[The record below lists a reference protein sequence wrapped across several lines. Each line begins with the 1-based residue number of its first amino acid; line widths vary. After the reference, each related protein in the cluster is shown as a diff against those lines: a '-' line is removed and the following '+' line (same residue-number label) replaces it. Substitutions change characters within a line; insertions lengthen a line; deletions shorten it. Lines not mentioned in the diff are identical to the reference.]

1 MKNGINAEHG
11 TVSLKLPANVGT
23 VHRISKNTWKL
34 AFIFAFI
41 SLVID
46 GVDIMLLSFSLTSL
60 KAEFGLS
67 SFQAGMLG
75 SLSLAGMALGGI
87 TGGWACDKFGRVK
100 TIAWSVVFFSI
111 MTCILGFTQSYEQF
125 IVLRF
130 IGAFGLGS
138 LYMACNTL
146 MAEYVPTKYRTTVL
160 GTLQTGQTVG
170 YIVATL
176 MAGAIIPDHGWR
188 MLFYVTIIPA
198 AFALIFMRFVPE
210 PASWQEAKIEQLKRK
225 ELKLDLSPEIVVA
238 QKQAPSES
246 VYKRI
251 FAHTQHRKM
260 FLLWMTTAAFL
271 QFGYYGVNNWMPTY
285 LETELNMNFKAL
297 TGYMVGAYT
306 AMILGKII
314 AGYAADKFGR
324 RSTFVFGT
332 VSTAA
337 FLPII
342 IFYNSPSNIAYLLIT
357 FGFLYGIPYGV
368 NATYMAETFS
378 TDVRGTAIGGAYNMG
393 RLGAAIAPATIG
405 IIAAGGSFTMAFI
418 VMGTAY
424 FIAGVIPGLF
434 IRERQ
439 YDPQQSSLA
448 TASATEIEPA
458 KHDVSVSTERPA
470 TMKSKN
476 TRSSGAYHT

>member
-1 MKNGINAEHG
+1 MNNDIQAGAG
-11 TVSLKLPANVGT
+11 TLSKKLPSNVGT
-23 VHRISKNTWKL
+23 AHRIHKNTWKI
-34 AFIFAFI
+34 AFVFAFI

-60 KAEFGLS
+60 KAEFGLT

-75 SLSLAGMALGGI
+75 SSSLAGMALGGI

-125 IVLRF
+125 MILRF

-176 MAGAIIPDHGWR
+176 LAGAIIPDHGWR
-188 MLFYVTIIPA
+188 MLFYVTIVPA

-210 PASWQEAKIEQLKRK
+210 PASWQEAKIEQFKRK
-225 ELKLDLSPEIVVA
+225 ELKIEPTPETVTA
-238 QKQAPSES
+238 KAPSES

-251 FAHTQHRKM
+251 FGHTQHRKM
-260 FLLWMTTAAFL
+260 FLLWMSTAAFL

-314 AGYAADKFGR
+314 AGYAADKLGR
-324 RSTFVFGT
+324 RATFVFGT
-332 VSTAA
+332 VATAA
-337 FLPII
+337 FLPVI
-342 IFYNSPSNIAYLLIT
+342 IFYNTPGNIAYLLIT

-418 VMGTAY
+418 VMGAAY

-439 YDPQQSSLA
+439 YDPQQSSLVTA
-448 TASATEIEPA
+448 TDTEEKTPSTVATTDTTLTA
-458 KHDVSVSTERPA
+458 K
-470 TMKSKN
+470 
-476 TRSSGAYHT
+476 

>member
-1 MKNGINAEHG
+1 MDS
-11 TVSLKLPANVGT
+11 TVKLPSNLGT
-23 VHRISKNTWKL
+23 AHKINKNTWKL
-34 AFIFAFI
+34 AFIFAFV

-46 GVDIMLLSFSLTSL
+46 GVDIMLLSFSLSSL

-67 SFQAGMLG
+67 TFQAGMLG
-75 SLSLAGMALGGI
+75 SASLAGMALGGI
-87 TGGWACDKFGRVK
+87 SGGWACDKFGRVR

-111 MTCILGFTQSYEQF
+111 MTCILGFTQTYEQF
-125 IVLRF
+125 MVLRF

-198 AFALIFMRFVPE
+198 AFALFFMRLVPE
-210 PASWQEAKIEQLKRK
+210 PAAWQEAKIQQLQGNA
-225 ELKLDLSPEIVVA
+225 LSVDTTNPQVG
-238 QKQAPSES
+238 QAPSES
-246 VYKRI
+246 IYKRI
-251 FAHTQHRKM
+251 FGHNQHRKM
-260 FLLWMTTAAFL
+260 FLLWMGTAAFL
-271 QFGYYGVNNWMPTY
+271 QFGYYGVNNWMPMY
-285 LETELNMNFKAL
+285 LETELNMNFKSL

-306 AMILGKII
+306 AMILGKIL
-314 AGYAADKFGR
+314 AGYAADKLGR
-324 RSTFVFGT
+324 RVTFVFGT

-337 FLPII
+337 FLPVI
-342 IFYNSPSNIAYLLIT
+342 IFFNSPDNIAYLLIT

-368 NATYMAETFS
+368 NATYMAESFS

-405 IIAAGGSFTMAFI
+405 MIAAGSSFGMAFI

-439 YDPQQSSLA
+439 YDPQQSSLVTSETEEETTAANPSVAA
-448 TASATEIEPA
+448 TAT
-458 KHDVSVSTERPA
+458 K
-470 TMKSKN
+470 
-476 TRSSGAYHT
+476 

>member
-1 MKNGINAEHG
+1 MNNDIQAEAG
-11 TVSLKLPANVGT
+11 SLSRKLPSNIGT
-23 VHRISKNTWKL
+23 VHRIHKNTWKI
-34 AFIFAFI
+34 AFVFAFI

-60 KAEFGLS
+60 KAEFGLT

-75 SLSLAGMALGGI
+75 SSSLAGMALGGI

-125 IVLRF
+125 MILRF

-160 GTLQTGQTVG
+160 GTLQTGQTIG

-176 MAGAIIPDHGWR
+176 LAGAIIPDHGWR
-188 MLFYVTIIPA
+188 MLFYVTIVPA

-210 PASWQEAKIEQLKRK
+210 PESWQEAKIEQFKRK
-225 ELKLDLSPEIVVA
+225 ELKIEPIVEA
-238 QKQAPSES
+238 IASKAPSES

-251 FAHTQHRKM
+251 FGHTQHRKM

-314 AGYAADKFGR
+314 AGYAADKLGR
-324 RSTFVFGT
+324 RVTFVFGT
-332 VSTAA
+332 VATAA
-337 FLPII
+337 FLPVI
-342 IFYNSPSNIAYLLIT
+342 IFYNTPSNIAYLLIT

-368 NATYMAETFS
+368 NATYMAETFA

-424 FIAGVIPGLF
+424 FVAGVIPGFF

-439 YDPQQSSLA
+439 YDPQQSSLVTA
-448 TASATEIEPA
+448 TNKEEKTPSSVEVINKTITA
-458 KHDVSVSTERPA
+458 K
-470 TMKSKN
+470 
-476 TRSSGAYHT
+476 

>member
-1 MKNGINAEHG
+1 MKNDIHAEAG
-11 TVSLKLPANVGT
+11 TLGLKLPSNVGT
-23 VHRISKNTWKL
+23 AHRINKNTWKL
-34 AFIFAFI
+34 AFIFAFV

-60 KAEFGLS
+60 KAEFGLTT
-67 SFQAGMLG
+67 FQAGMLG
-75 SLSLAGMALGGI
+75 SASLAGMALGGI
-87 TGGWACDKFGRVK
+87 SGGWACDKFGRVK

-111 MTCILGFTQSYEQF
+111 MTCILGFTQNYEQF
-125 IVLRF
+125 MILRF

-188 MLFYVTIIPA
+188 MLFYITIIPA
-198 AFALIFMRFVPE
+198 GFALIFMRFVPE
-210 PASWQEAKIEQLKRK
+210 PASWQEAKIEQIKRR
-225 ELKLDLSPEIVVA
+225 ELKLEAPQHVQA
-238 QKQAPSES
+238 APSAAASES
-246 VYKRI
+246 IYKRI
-251 FAHTQHRKM
+251 FGHQNHRKM

-285 LETELNMNFKAL
+285 LETDLNMNFKAL

-306 AMILGKII
+306 AMILGKIL

-324 RSTFVFGT
+324 RITFVFGT

-337 FLPII
+337 FLPVI
-342 IFYNSPSNIAYLLIT
+342 IFFNTPDNIAYLLMT

-405 IIAAGGSFTMAFI
+405 MIAAGSSFTMAFI
-418 VMGTAY
+418 VMGAAY
-424 FIAGVIPGLF
+424 FIAGVIPGLL

-439 YDPQQSSLA
+439 YDPQQASLSA
-448 TASATEIEPA
+448 QSANVETGQTAAASN
-458 KHDVSVSTERPA
+458 DVSVKPA
-470 TMKSKN
+470 TVK
-476 TRSSGAYHT
+476 

>member
-1 MKNGINAEHG
+1 MDS
-11 TVSLKLPANVGT
+11 TVKLPSNVGT
-23 VHRISKNTWKL
+23 AHKINKNTWKL
-34 AFIFAFI
+34 AFIFAFV

-46 GVDIMLLSFSLTSL
+46 GVDIMLLSFSLSSL
-60 KAEFGLS
+60 KAEFGLTT
-67 SFQAGMLG
+67 FEAGMLG
-75 SLSLAGMALGGI
+75 SASLAGMALGGI
-87 TGGWACDKFGRVK
+87 SGGWACDKFGRVK

-111 MTCILGFTQSYEQF
+111 MTCVLGFTQTYEQF
-125 IVLRF
+125 MILRF

-198 AFALIFMRFVPE
+198 AFALFFMRLVPE
-210 PASWQEAKIEQLKRK
+210 PAAWQEAKIEQLQRK
-225 ELKLDLSPEIVVA
+225 QLQLDTPPA
-238 QKQAPSES
+238 QAAPAPSES
-246 VYKRI
+246 IYKRI
-251 FAHTQHRKM
+251 FGHQQHRKM
-260 FLLWMTTAAFL
+260 FLLWMGTAAFL
-271 QFGYYGVNNWMPTY
+271 QFGYYGVNNWMPMY
-285 LETELNMNFKAL
+285 LETELNMNFKSL

-306 AMILGKII
+306 AMILGKIL
-314 AGYAADKFGR
+314 AGYAADKLGR
-324 RSTFVFGT
+324 RVTFVFGT

-337 FLPII
+337 FLPVI
-342 IFYNSPSNIAYLLIT
+342 IFFNTPDNIAYLLIT

-368 NATYMAETFS
+368 NATYMAESFS

-405 IIAAGGSFTMAFI
+405 MIAAGSSFTMAFI
-418 VMGTAY
+418 VMGAAY
-424 FIAGVIPGLF
+424 FIAGVIPGLL

-439 YDPQQSSLA
+439 YDPQQSRLVKTDSPSVDTPQA
-448 TASATEIEPA
+448 TAAAASL
-458 KHDVSVSTERPA
+458 KQ
-470 TMKSKN
+470 
-476 TRSSGAYHT
+476 

>member
-1 MKNGINAEHG
+1 MDS
-11 TVSLKLPANVGT
+11 TVKLPSNLGT
-23 VHRISKNTWKL
+23 AHKINKNTWKL
-34 AFIFAFI
+34 AFIFAFV

-67 SFQAGMLG
+67 TFQAGMLG
-75 SLSLAGMALGGI
+75 SASLAGMALGGI
-87 TGGWACDKFGRVK
+87 SGGWACDKFGRVR

-111 MTCILGFTQSYEQF
+111 MTCILGFTQTYEQF
-125 IVLRF
+125 MVLRF

-198 AFALIFMRFVPE
+198 AFALFFMRLVPE
-210 PASWQEAKIEQLKRK
+210 PAAWQEAKIQQLQGNA
-225 ELKLDLSPEIVVA
+225 LSVDSTNPQVG
-238 QKQAPSES
+238 KAPSES
-246 VYKRI
+246 IYKRI
-251 FAHTQHRKM
+251 FGHNQHRKM
-260 FLLWMTTAAFL
+260 FLLWMGTAAFL
-271 QFGYYGVNNWMPTY
+271 QFGYYGVNNWMPMY
-285 LETELNMNFKAL
+285 LETELNMNFKSL

-306 AMILGKII
+306 AMILGKIL
-314 AGYAADKFGR
+314 AGYAADKLGR
-324 RSTFVFGT
+324 RVTFVFGT

-337 FLPII
+337 FLPVI
-342 IFYNSPSNIAYLLIT
+342 IFFNSPDNIAYLLIT

-368 NATYMAETFS
+368 NATYMAESFS

-405 IIAAGGSFTMAFI
+405 MIAAGSSFGMAFI

-439 YDPQQSSLA
+439 YDPQQSSLVTSETEEETTAASSSVAA
-448 TASATEIEPA
+448 TAT
-458 KHDVSVSTERPA
+458 K
-470 TMKSKN
+470 
-476 TRSSGAYHT
+476 

>member
-1 MKNGINAEHG
+1 MNNDIQAEAG
-11 TVSLKLPANVGT
+11 SLSKKLPSNIGT
-23 VHRISKNTWKL
+23 VHRIHKNTWKI
-34 AFIFAFI
+34 AFVFAFI

-60 KAEFGLS
+60 KAEFGLT

-75 SLSLAGMALGGI
+75 SSSLAGMALGGI

-111 MTCILGFTQSYEQF
+111 MTCILGFTQTYEQF
-125 IVLRF
+125 MIFRF

-160 GTLQTGQTVG
+160 GTLQTGQTIG

-176 MAGAIIPDHGWR
+176 LAGAIIPDHGWR
-188 MLFYVTIIPA
+188 MLFYVTIVPA

-210 PASWQEAKIEQLKRK
+210 PASWQEAKIEQFKRK
-225 ELKLDLSPEIVVA
+225 ELKIEPTSKVITA
-238 QKQAPSES
+238 KAPSES

-251 FAHTQHRKM
+251 FDHTQHRKM

-314 AGYAADKFGR
+314 AGYAADKLGR
-324 RSTFVFGT
+324 RVTFVFGT
-332 VSTAA
+332 VATAA
-337 FLPII
+337 FLPVI
-342 IFYNSPSNIAYLLIT
+342 IFYNTPSNIAYLLIT

-368 NATYMAETFS
+368 NATYMAETFA

-439 YDPQQSSLA
+439 YDPQQSSLVTVTNTEEKTSSSVEVINKTI
-448 TASATEIEPA
+448 TA
-458 KHDVSVSTERPA
+458 K
-470 TMKSKN
+470 
-476 TRSSGAYHT
+476 

>member
-1 MKNGINAEHG
+1 MNKDLNTESN
-11 TVSLKLPANVGT
+11 VLSYKLPSNVGT
-23 VHRISKNTWKL
+23 THKIHRGTWKL
-34 AFIFAFI
+34 AFIFAFV

-60 KAEFGLS
+60 KAEFGLTT
-67 SFQAGMLG
+67 FQAGMLG
-75 SLSLAGMALGGI
+75 SASLAGMALGGI
-87 TGGWACDKFGRVK
+87 SGGWACDKFGRVR

-111 MTCILGFTQSYEQF
+111 MTCVLGMTQSYEQF
-125 IVLRF
+125 MVLRF

-176 MAGAIIPDHGWR
+176 MAGAIIPEHGWR

-198 AFALIFMRFVPE
+198 GFALIFMRFVPE
-210 PASWQEAKIEQLKRK
+210 PATWQEAKI
-225 ELKLDLSPEIVVA
+225 
-238 QKQAPSES
+238 KQAQGVDSQLAQSVNVQQSQVQSES
-246 VYKRI
+246 IYKRI
-251 FAHTQHRKM
+251 FGNMQHRKM
-260 FLLWMTTAAFL
+260 FLFWMMTAAFL

-285 LETELNMNFKAL
+285 LETELHMNFKSL

-306 AMILGKII
+306 AMILGKIL
-314 AGYAADKFGR
+314 AGYAADKLGR
-324 RSTFVFGT
+324 KVTFVFGT
-332 VSTAA
+332 VATAT
-337 FLPII
+337 FLPVI
-342 IFYNSPSNIAYLLIT
+342 IFFNTPDNIAYLLVT

-368 NATYMAETFS
+368 NATYMAESFS

-405 IIAAGGSFTMAFI
+405 MIAAGGSFTMAFI

-424 FIAGVIPGLF
+424 FIAGVIPALF

-439 YDPQQSSLA
+439 YDPQQSSL
-448 TASATEIEPA
+448 
-458 KHDVSVSTERPA
+458 VSTEHSECVEHN
-470 TMKSKN
+470 TVKN
-476 TRSSGAYHT
+476 QALKTTKKTNQVVT

>member
-1 MKNGINAEHG
+1 MNNDMQAGAG
-11 TVSLKLPANVGT
+11 TLRRKLPSNIGT
-23 VHRISKNTWKL
+23 AHRIHKNTWKI
-34 AFIFAFI
+34 AFVFAFI

-60 KAEFGLS
+60 KAEFGLT

-75 SLSLAGMALGGI
+75 SSSLAGMALGGI

-125 IVLRF
+125 MILRF

-146 MAEYVPTKYRTTVL
+146 MAEYFPTKYRTTVL

-176 MAGAIIPDHGWR
+176 LAGAIIPDHGWR

-210 PASWQEAKIEQLKRK
+210 PASWQEAKIEQFKRK
-225 ELKLDLSPEIVVA
+225 ELKIEPTAEAITV
-238 QKQAPSES
+238 KAPSES

-251 FAHTQHRKM
+251 FGHTQHRKM
-260 FLLWMTTAAFL
+260 FLLWMSTAAFL

-314 AGYAADKFGR
+314 AGYAADKLGR
-324 RSTFVFGT
+324 RATFVFGT
-332 VSTAA
+332 VTTAA
-337 FLPII
+337 FLPVI
-342 IFYNSPSNIAYLLIT
+342 IFFNTPDNIAYLLIT

-424 FIAGVIPGLF
+424 FIAGVIPGFF

-439 YDPQQSSLA
+439 YDPQQSSLVTA
-448 TASATEIEPA
+448 TDTEEKTPSTVATTDKTLTA
-458 KHDVSVSTERPA
+458 K
-470 TMKSKN
+470 
-476 TRSSGAYHT
+476 

>member
-1 MKNGINAEHG
+1 MNNDMQAGAG
-11 TVSLKLPANVGT
+11 TLSRKLPSNIGT
-23 VHRISKNTWKL
+23 AHRIHKNTWKI
-34 AFIFAFI
+34 AFVFAFI

-60 KAEFGLS
+60 KAEFGLT

-75 SLSLAGMALGGI
+75 SSSLAGMALGGI

-125 IVLRF
+125 MTLRF

-176 MAGAIIPDHGWR
+176 LAGAIIPDHGWR
-188 MLFYVTIIPA
+188 MLFYVTIVPA

-210 PASWQEAKIEQLKRK
+210 PASWQEAKIEQFKRK
-225 ELKLDLSPEIVVA
+225 ELKIEPTPETVTA
-238 QKQAPSES
+238 KAPSES

-251 FAHTQHRKM
+251 FGHTQHRKM
-260 FLLWMTTAAFL
+260 FLLWMSTAAFL

-314 AGYAADKFGR
+314 AGYAADKLGR
-324 RSTFVFGT
+324 RATFVFGT
-332 VSTAA
+332 VATAA
-337 FLPII
+337 FLPVI
-342 IFYNSPSNIAYLLIT
+342 IFYNTPGNIAYLLIT

-418 VMGTAY
+418 VMGAAY

-439 YDPQQSSLA
+439 YDPQQSSLVTA
-448 TASATEIEPA
+448 TDTEEKTPSTVATTDTTLTA
-458 KHDVSVSTERPA
+458 K
-470 TMKSKN
+470 
-476 TRSSGAYHT
+476 

>member
-1 MKNGINAEHG
+1 MNNDMRAGAG
-11 TVSLKLPANVGT
+11 TLSRKLPSNIGT
-23 VHRISKNTWKL
+23 AHRIHKNTWKI
-34 AFIFAFI
+34 AFVFAFI

-60 KAEFGLS
+60 KAEFGLT

-75 SLSLAGMALGGI
+75 SSSLAGMALGGI

-125 IVLRF
+125 MTLRF

-176 MAGAIIPDHGWR
+176 LAGAIIPDHGWR
-188 MLFYVTIIPA
+188 MLFYVTIVPA

-210 PASWQEAKIEQLKRK
+210 PASWQEAKIEQFKRK
-225 ELKLDLSPEIVVA
+225 ELKIEPTTEAITV
-238 QKQAPSES
+238 KAPSES

-251 FAHTQHRKM
+251 FGHTQHRKM
-260 FLLWMTTAAFL
+260 FLLWMSTAAFL

-314 AGYAADKFGR
+314 AGYAADKLGR
-324 RSTFVFGT
+324 RATFVFGT
-332 VSTAA
+332 VATAA
-337 FLPII
+337 FLPVI
-342 IFYNSPSNIAYLLIT
+342 IFFNTPTNIAYLLIT

-418 VMGTAY
+418 VMGAAY

-439 YDPQQSSLA
+439 YDPQQSSLVTA
-448 TASATEIEPA
+448 TDTEEKTPSTVATTDTTLTA
-458 KHDVSVSTERPA
+458 K
-470 TMKSKN
+470 
-476 TRSSGAYHT
+476 

>member
-1 MKNGINAEHG
+1 MNNDMQHG
-11 TVSLKLPANVGT
+11 AGTLKLPSNVGT
-23 VHRISKNTWKL
+23 MHRITSNTWKM

-67 SFQAGMLG
+67 TFQAGMLG
-75 SLSLAGMALGGI
+75 SSSLAGMALGGI
-87 TGGWACDKFGRVK
+87 SGGWACDKYGRVK

-125 IVLRF
+125 LILRF

-160 GTLQTGQTVG
+160 GTLQTGQTFG

-210 PASWQEAKIEQLKRK
+210 PKSWQEAKIEQIKRR
-225 ELKLDLSPEIVVA
+225 ELGTETLQTHQTTVNQV
-238 QKQAPSES
+238 PSES
-246 VYKRI
+246 IYKRI
-251 FAHTQHRKM
+251 FGHTNHRKM
-260 FLLWMTTAAFL
+260 FLLWMSTAAFL

-285 LETELNMNFKAL
+285 LETELSMNFKAM

-306 AMILGKII
+306 AMILGKIL

-324 RSTFVFGT
+324 RITFVFGT
-332 VSTAA
+332 VATAA

-342 IFYNSPSNIAYLLIT
+342 IFYNTPSNIAYLLVT

-368 NATYMAETFS
+368 NATYMAESFS
-378 TDVRGTAIGGAYNMG
+378 TDVRGTAIGGAYNMR

-405 IIAAGGSFTMAFI
+405 FIAAGGSFTMAFI
-418 VMGTAY
+418 VMGAAY
-424 FIAGVIPGLF
+424 FIAGVIPGFF

-439 YDPQQSSLA
+439 FDPQQATLSSDAEKEKLAAMDVNATESSAKEAKPA
-448 TASATEIEPA
+448 TA
-458 KHDVSVSTERPA
+458 K
-470 TMKSKN
+470 
-476 TRSSGAYHT
+476 

>member
-1 MKNGINAEHG
+1 MDMSNQNNAGAG
-11 TVSLKLPANVGT
+11 TLSIKLPSNIGT
-23 VHRISKNTWKL
+23 AHRINNSTWKL

-75 SLSLAGMALGGI
+75 STSLAGMALGGI
-87 TGGWACDKFGRVK
+87 TGGWACDKFGRVR

-125 IVLRF
+125 MVLRF

-176 MAGAIIPDHGWR
+176 LAGAIIPDHGWR

-210 PASWQEAKIEQLKRK
+210 PASWQEAKIEQFKRK
-225 ELKLDLSPEIVVA
+225 ELRLDPNYVQPVVTEHS
-238 QKQAPSES
+238 QQPPSES

-251 FAHTQHRKM
+251 FGHTQHRKM
-260 FLLWMTTAAFL
+260 FLLWMSTAAFL

-306 AMILGKII
+306 AMILGKIL
-314 AGYAADKFGR
+314 AGYAADKLGR
-324 RSTFVFGT
+324 RLTFVFGT

-337 FLPII
+337 FLPVI
-342 IFYNSPSNIAYLLIT
+342 IFFNTPDNIAYLLIT

-418 VMGTAY
+418 VMGAAY

-439 YDPQQSSLA
+439 YDPQQSSLV
-448 TASATEIEPA
+448 TSVDQDTQ
-458 KHDVSVSTERPA
+458 DSVSTPTIIEKPA
-470 TMKSKN
+470 TVK
-476 TRSSGAYHT
+476 